1 MVKKELIVSAIENG
15 TVIDHIVSSE
25 VFRVMRLLNLE
36 KCEETVYMGSN
47 LESQKLGKKG
57 IIKVANRFF
66 APEEINKIA
75 LVSPNATIIEIRN
88 FEVTK
93 KTKVE
98 LPQTVKG
105 IVKCM
110 NPNCITNH
118 EVIEVHFIRK
128 NNICFQFLQTNGRC
142 RETLKLDD
150 KTPREL
156 PHVHFLL
163 STYKFLT

>member
-75 LVSPNATIIEIRN
+75 LVSPNATIIEIRT

-118 EVIEVHFIRK
+118 EVIETNFTVVQNPDVKLKCHFCEK
-128 NNICFQFLQTNGRC
+128 FTTKENMEFL
-142 RETLKLDD
+142 
-150 KTPREL
+150 
-156 PHVHFLL
+156 
-163 STYKFLT
+163 